1 MAIVEINNIAGYVV
15 VDPGEVDVK
24 ARLAGGAVRDT
35 IIFRNLTNS
44 PVTLYLADSGVLK
57 NTPRMGSGKTIAS
70 GHDLSLDVTTKDAG
84 LFDYAVLFKTATLT
98 KKAQKRRGKASRGFA
113 VGGSSPRIRV
123 TR

>member
-24 ARLAGGAVRDT
+24 TRSQNNAVRDT
-35 IIFRNLTNS
+35 IIFRNLTS
-44 PVTLYLADSGVLK
+44 RPVTLYLADSGVLK
-57 NTPRMGSGKTIAS
+57 STQRMGSGKTIPP
-70 GHDLSLDVTTKDAG
+70 GGDLSLDVTTKDAG
-84 LFDYAVLFKTATLT
+84 VYDYAVLFETATLT
-98 KKAQKRRGKASRGFA
+98 KKAQKRRGKATRGFA